1 MSMSDQQNILK
12 VIQTQNTQMSQEN
25 MEMKRAMQ
33 QYMDKLINY

>member
-1 MSMSDQQNILK
+1 MSDQQNILK